1 MPLKKQECGVYKLMT
16 NVIIKEHSIFSDFLE
31 DKEIT
36 VIDLGSCMGEFINE
50 INSLFKIK
58 KAILVEPNRK
68 NFELLPRNDNFILL
82 NKAAY
87 SKNGEYLS
95 FTRDIDSPYNGSLIF
110 DNFNNSEKYH
120 IETVSLASL
129 IDLMDEKY
137 DIDLLKIDIE
147 GAEYDLLLNS
157 SDSELLKFKQITVE
171 FHDFLDSKYKEKNKL
186 IEKRM
191 IDLGFDVLKN
201 GTVYML
207 GSDYYDTLFTKK

>member
-1 MPLKKQECGVYKLMT
+1 
-16 NVIIKEHSIFSDFLE
+16 
-31 DKEIT
+31 
-36 VIDLGSCMGEFINE
+36 
-50 INSLFKIK
+50 
-58 KAILVEPNRK
+58 
-68 NFELLPRNDNFILL
+68 
-82 NKAAY
+82 
-87 SKNGEYLS
+87 
-95 FTRDIDSPYNGSLIF
+95 LIF

-201 GTVYML
+201 GTAYML